1 MCIRQPEVEVHSDGT
16 QKTIRPRVNAL
27 GRVSVV
33 RGWGE
38 QEGDAFIDDYVVIH
52 DRIVDYLTSYSGITQ
67 ADLDPKQTKH
77 NLVTFK
83 VAYKKLWVL
92 LNLGCR
98 FLGHGL
104 KTDFRVINIHIPK
117 CQVIDTQELLYLP
130 ARLRKLSLSF
140 LAHVLLSENIQQE
153 THDSIEDA
161 RTALK
166 LYRKYLEFKDA
177 GILERMLLEI
187 YNKGQKLGFKP
198 PRSQKAD
205 DVRAATPPP
214 GADAAS
220 NGVDPSTPSR
230 GTGGGTTGGSLPSG
244 STSTPTIRQP

>member
-1 MCIRQPEVEVHSDGT
+1 
-16 QKTIRPRVNAL
+16 
-27 GRVSVV
+27 VV

-38 QEGDAFIDDYVVIH
+38 HEGDAFIDDYVVIH
-52 DRIVDYLTSYSGITQ
+52 DPIVDYLTSYSGITQ

-104 KTDFRVINIHIPK
+104 KSDFRVINIHIPK
-117 CQVIDTQELLYLP
+117 SQVIDTQELFYFS

-140 LAHVLLSENIQQE
+140 LAHVLLNENIQQE

-177 GILERMLLEI
+177 GILERMLQEI
-187 YNKGQKLGFKP
+187 YNKGQKMGFKP
-198 PRSQKAD
+198 PRGQKSD
-205 DVRAATPPP
+205 DARAGTPPP
-214 GADAAS
+214 AADAA
-220 NGVDPSTPSR
+220 NIGADPSTPSR
-230 GTGGGTTGGSLPSG
+230 SMGMGGAAMAGGSLASG
-244 STSTPTIRQP
+244 STSALQFGNVRWTPGKADHDHQ